1 MKRNTLN
8 SVLLLTLLAF
18 LLAACKTK
26 KKVVVVVPPVTDTVA
41 VDRKKSETLQLL
53 QQKDVAFTS
62 LSLKGK
68 AILDINGLSNNV
80 NMNIRIR
87 KDEAIWVSVTGLMGI
102 EGARA
107 LITPDSIKVLN
118 KLQGV
123 YLKKPFN
130 YVHRFS
136 NKQVNFKMLQAI
148 LSGNTIGELMTESSD
163 LQFENGVWVLQG
175 EQAELGYRVLFNTL
189 LKVSESNLND
199 LKSWK
204 ALKVV
209 YGDYQ
214 NMNGTLFPT
223 TLSINSMAG
232 TQKINLKLDFSKVE
246 SNVPVEFPFN
256 VPGKYEVIN

>member
-1 MKRNTLN
+1 MKRNILN
-8 SVLLLTLLAF
+8 KVLLLTLLAF
-18 LLAACKTK
+18 TMACKTK
-26 KKVVVVVPPVTDTVA
+26 KKVVVVPPVSDSVV
-41 VDRKKSETLQLL
+41 VDRKKAETLQLL
-53 QQKDVAFTS
+53 QQKDVAFTT

-68 AILDINGLSNNV
+68 ARLEINGVSNNV
-80 NMNIRIR
+80 SMNIRIR
-87 KDEAIWVSVTGLMGI
+87 KDEGIWVSVTGLMGI

-107 LITPDSIKVLN
+107 LITPDSIKVMN
-118 KLQGV
+118 KLQSV
-123 YLKKPFN
+123 YLKKPFS

-136 NKQVNFKMLQAI
+136 NKQVSFKMLQAI
-148 LSGNTIGELMTESSD
+148 LSGNTIPELMTESSA
-163 LQFENGVWVLQG
+163 LQLENGVWVLQG

-223 TLSINSMAG
+223 SLSINSMAG
-232 TQKINLKLDFSKVE
+232 TQKINLDLDFSKVE

-256 VPGKYEVIN
+256 VPGKYEVLN

>member
-1 MKRNTLN
+1 MKRNIL
-8 SVLLLTLLAF
+8 SKVILLALVAF
-18 LLAACKTK
+18 MMACKTK
-26 KKVVVVVPPVTDTVA
+26 KKVVVVVPPVSDSVV

-53 QQKDVAFTS
+53 QQKDVAFTT

-68 AILDINGLSNNV
+68 AVLEINGNPNDVS
-80 NMNIRIR
+80 MNIRIR
-87 KDEAIWVSVTGLMGI
+87 KDEGIWVSVTGFMGI

-136 NKQVNFKMLQAI
+136 NQQVNFKMLQAI
-148 LSGNTIGELMTESSD
+148 LSGNTINELMTEGSD
-163 LQFENGVWVLQG
+163 LQLENGVWVVQG

-189 LKVSESNLND
+189 MKVSENNLND

-204 ALKVV
+204 SLKVV

-214 NMNGTLFPT
+214 NMNGALFPT
-223 TLSINSMAG
+223 SLSINSMAG